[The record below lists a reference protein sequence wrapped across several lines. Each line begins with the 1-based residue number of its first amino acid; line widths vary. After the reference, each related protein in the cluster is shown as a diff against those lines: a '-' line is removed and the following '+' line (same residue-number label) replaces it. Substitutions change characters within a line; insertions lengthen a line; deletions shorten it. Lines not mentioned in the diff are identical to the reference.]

1 MKKKIIFIT
10 IVVILLLGFYLYFQ
24 NNVLQVSTYNIA
36 NSMIPK
42 RFNGYKII
50 QISDFHNTDS
60 KKLNS
65 DLIEEIKVRKP
76 NIIVITGDLVDSR
89 NTNIDV
95 VIDFIKKIKN
105 IAPIFYVSGNHEASI
120 GEYELLKEKLEK
132 EDVTILDNKVEVLE
146 VEDSKINI
154 IGVDDPNMSY
164 HPDATDALKVGSELS
179 EINYDKNN
187 FTILL
192 SHRPELFDV
201 YVNNSMNLVLT
212 GHAHGGQVRI
222 PFIGGVVAPNQGLF
236 PKYDSGKFL
245 KDETTMIVSRG
256 IGNSIVP
263 FRINNRPELVEI
275 VLNNK

>member
-65 DLIEEIKVRKP
+65 DLIEEIKVKKP
-76 NIIVITGDLVDSR
+76 DIIVITGDLVDSR

-95 VIDFIKKIKN
+95 AIEFVKN
-105 IAPIFYVSGNHEASI
+105 IKGTAPIYYVSGNHEANI
-120 GEYELLKEKLEK
+120 DEYELLKEKLEK

-164 HPDATDALKVGSELS
+164 HPDATDALKVGNELS

-256 IGNSIVP
+256 IGNSIIP

>member
-65 DLIEEIKVRKP
+65 DLIEKIKVKKP
-76 NIIVITGDLVDSR
+76 DIIVITGDLVDSR

-132 EDVTILDNKVEVLE
+132 EDVTILDNKVDVLV

-236 PKYDSGKFL
+236 PNYTAGVHVRDNL
-245 KDETTMIVSRG
+245 TMFISRG
-256 IGNSIVP
+256 LGNSKIPV
-263 FRINNRPELVEI
+263 RIFNTPEIILVT
-275 VLNNK
+275 LKTK